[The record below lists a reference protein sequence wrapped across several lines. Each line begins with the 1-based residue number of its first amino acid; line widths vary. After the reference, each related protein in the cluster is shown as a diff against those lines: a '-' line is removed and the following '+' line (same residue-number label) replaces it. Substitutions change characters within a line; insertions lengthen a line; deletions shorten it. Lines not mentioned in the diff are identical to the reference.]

1 MTDLMNVKP
10 NLFKIST
17 LEEGQRLDNYI
28 LKTLKK
34 LPRSLIYK
42 LIRSGQVRVNKKR
55 SNQLYIKC
63 GDIIRIPEF
72 NPIRDY

>member
-1 MTDLMNVKP
+1 MNVKP

-17 LEEGQRLDNYI
+17 LEEGQRIDNYI

-42 LIRSGQVRVNKKR
+42 LIRSGQARVKA
-55 SNQLYIKC
+55 LAI
-63 GDIIRIPEF
+63 DITEIE
-72 NPIRDY
+72 